1 MPSELNR
8 GSSEESRP
16 RPLIWECAPI
26 RSIRVRSRISEIFTS
41 PIAIDES
48 RKIQRREQ
56 NFREDTTGIVGL
68 DVVPNA
74 REVLIN
80 LYRKTLE
87 EIKAVPEDEGYRK
100 AVETFTRHRLSVC
113 QEEEDWEMI
122 EKRLGCG
129 QVEELIEEAQDELK
143 LIGHMNEWKPWG
155 IPDDYECEVIEN
167 DAPVPKHIPLH
178 RPGPL
183 PEEFYKTL
191 ETVASGKLE
200 SSKKDEPPIAS
211 GESQSK

>member
-1 MPSELNR
+1 MFLR
-8 GSSEESRP
+8 RVARP
-16 RPLIWECAPI
+16 FMMMAKVKE
-26 RSIRVRSRISEIFTS
+26 
-41 PIAIDES
+41 
-48 RKIQRREQ
+48 
-56 NFREDTTGIVGL
+56 TTGIVGL

-80 LYRKTLE
+80 LYGKTLD

-100 AVETFTRHRLSVC
+100 AVESFTRHRLCVC
-113 QEEEDWEMI
+113 QEEEDSEMI

-143 LIGHMNEWKPWG
+143 LIGHMNEWKPWD

-167 DAPVPKHIPLH
+167 DAPVPKHVPLH

-191 ETVASGKLE
+191 EAVTSGKLE
-200 SSKKDEPPIAS
+200 TSTKDEPAIAS